1 MRILA
6 AIALTLGVELL
17 LGAAIFAGAAGCL
30 SSFAGRAS
38 GRRRSIIWVRA
49 GRALAPAAGLGA
61 GLLGVAVLLLL
72 AGGGPQ
78 PNALR
83 IWVNPAPF
91 AVTGGL
97 AVAGSYLLLHAGRSE
112 ARGRLRAARRM
123 ARFGGSLL
131 LFGVLAQL
139 VLVWRDL
146 LFIVPFRRAALGHSE
161 PALALAVAMLALGV
175 AAFIG
180 LVAGLAGK
188 PRPSGYFSTLLH
200 LLGVSSLAAVAQLT
214 SS

>member
-17 LGAAIFAGAAGCL
+17 LGAAMFALAAW
-30 SSFAGRAS
+30 SMWSFAGR
-38 GRRRSIIWVRA
+38 RQIIWVRA
-49 GRALAPAAGLGA
+49 ARALGPAAPLGA
-61 GLLGVAVLLLL
+61 VLLGVAALLLL
-72 AGGGPQ
+72 AGGGPS
-78 PNALR
+78 PSAAR

-97 AVAGSYLLLHAGRSE
+97 AVAGSYLLLHAGSSE
-112 ARGRLRAARRM
+112 ARGRLPASRRM
-123 ARFGGSLL
+123 ARFGGSAL
-131 LFGVLAQL
+131 LFGILAQL

-146 LFIVPFRRAALGHSE
+146 LFIVPFRRAALGDTA
-161 PALALAVAMLALGV
+161 PALALALAMLALGV
-175 AAFIG
+175 AAFVG

-200 LLGVSSLAAVAQLT
+200 LLGASSLAWVAQLT